1 MRRMSRLLWF
11 ESLNISSWDLIK
23 LQSQVLFKT
32 FPIFNAHIQRTTS
45 HEYLWQAGQNTT
57 IYISKVNA
65 LYMHILRVFRLV
77 RLIQNWGLGFPQI
90 GLWGCHKDCFEGWVW
105 IIGLDC
111 GVPIKTNQGS
121 GVTFGTCLLQRSL
134 ALYPESPICIY
145 NIISQLSWRQK
156 LILSQKQ
163 VFSWSCKIRWE
174 MSEKVQQKT
183 QGCKI
188 WRRKHIMM
196 SKSTFRKILGPSP
209 SCWRGAAN

>member
-1 MRRMSRLLWF
+1 MNICDKLAKIPRFIFLKLTLYTCTFCWCLGWWGWF
-11 ESLNISSWDLIK
+11 KSWG
-23 LQSQVLFKT
+23 
-32 FPIFNAHIQRTTS
+32 
-45 HEYLWQAGQNTT
+45 W
-57 IYISKVNA
+57 
-65 LYMHILRVFRLV
+65 
-77 RLIQNWGLGFPQI
+77 GFPHI

-174 MSEKVQQKT
+174 MSEKVQQKS
-183 QGCKI
+183 QAVKYGGG
-188 WRRKHIMM
+188 
-196 SKSTFRKILGPSP
+196 ST
-209 SCWRGAAN
+209 